1 VSADWERL
9 LDVSVHPTR
18 VEILSAMEWL
28 DLPVSATELT
38 LVLDHRQQGPGH
50 VGYHMRQLS
59 EDGFVELVSTR
70 PTRGTFE
77 HFYLLARP

>member
-1 VSADWERL
+1 VIADWERL

-28 DLPVSATELT
+28 AQPLSAVDLT
-38 LVLDHRQQGPGH
+38 LVLEHEEHGPGR
-50 VGYHMRQLS
+50 VGYHMRKLS

-77 HFYLLARP
+77 HFYLLARS